1 MPYSNNQTHSPLSHG
16 EGSGER
22 PTFLELVAQDLH
34 SKIGNDLSRV
44 AIVFPNKRASLFF
57 NEHLAAQS
65 DRPIWS
71 PAYISISELFQQLS
85 VQKLGDPIRLVCEL
99 YKVFREE
106 TKSEESLDDF
116 YFWGELL
123 ISDFDD
129 VDKNLVDADKLFT
142 NLQDLKNIM
151 DDFDFLDEEQESAI
165 RQFFQNFSI
174 EKHTELKEKFIS
186 LWDKL
191 GDIYRN
197 YRSRLTTL
205 GIAYEG
211 MLYRNVI
218 EALDTDTLRYDK
230 YVFVGFNVLNTVET
244 RFVSILKD
252 ASKALFYWDYDIF
265 YTRLSQQKHEAG
277 EFILRN
283 MKLFPNELPEE
294 VFDCLRH
301 PKKVRFISSPTENA
315 QARYL
320 PEWVRGLAREHST
333 PDSEKENAVV
343 HIFETDS
350 LESIEYKEA
359 SGEEMSFVKEDDTWE
374 YAPDTTIALTE
385 SSMQNME
392 DAFSD
397 IQAVKEIKNPDGLS
411 DYGFDSPEYNL
422 TLTGK
427 DGEAHKFL
435 IGNASGENYYFMEDG
450 TEKVY
455 TVSADLISEMV
466 WQLADVAEKDS
477 FVTVTSD
484 NFVKETVTKP
494 GDEVK
499 TYEADNEDQE
509 DTVTSI
515 MTALSGFY
523 FTDCADYHVTDATL
537 GNYGLAEDQ
546 RTKVELTYKDTS
558 DDDKEKTVTFYVG
571 SKDDSA
577 TYYYVQMDGSQRVSR
592 VLIDTVE
599 KALGWKVDSSAE

>member
-1 MPYSNNQTHSPLSHG
+1 MEKKTKTIGILLLVLLALLI
-16 EGSGER
+16 
-22 PTFLELVAQDLH
+22 TFFGLKKWNT
-34 SKIGNDLSRV
+34 S
-44 AIVFPNKRASLFF
+44 
-57 NEHLAAQS
+57 
-65 DRPIWS
+65 
-71 PAYISISELFQQLS
+71 
-85 VQKLGDPIRLVCEL
+85 
-99 YKVFREE
+99 
-106 TKSEESLDDF
+106 KSE
-116 YFWGELL
+116 
-123 ISDFDD
+123 
-129 VDKNLVDADKLFT
+129 A
-142 NLQDLKNIM
+142 
-151 DDFDFLDEEQESAI
+151 EE
-165 RQFFQNFSI
+165 
-174 EKHTELKEKFIS
+174 
-186 LWDKL
+186 
-191 GDIYRN
+191 
-197 YRSRLTTL
+197 
-205 GIAYEG
+205 
-211 MLYRNVI
+211 
-218 EALDTDTLRYDK
+218 
-230 YVFVGFNVLNTVET
+230 
-244 RFVSILKD
+244 
-252 ASKALFYWDYDIF
+252 
-265 YTRLSQQKHEAG
+265 
-277 EFILRN
+277 
-283 MKLFPNELPEE
+283 
-294 VFDCLRH
+294 
-301 PKKVRFISSPTENA
+301 KK
-315 QARYL
+315 
-320 PEWVRGLAREHST
+320 
-333 PDSEKENAVV
+333 KENAVV

-397 IQAVKEIKNPDGLS
+397 IQAVKEIKNPDDLS

-494 GDEVK
+494 GDE
-499 TYEADNEDQE
+499 A
-509 DTVTSI
+509 
-515 MTALSGFY
+515 
-523 FTDCADYHVTDATL
+523 L

>member
-1 MPYSNNQTHSPLSHG
+1 MEKKTRTIGILLLVLLALLI
-16 EGSGER
+16 
-22 PTFLELVAQDLH
+22 TFFGLKKWNT
-34 SKIGNDLSRV
+34 S
-44 AIVFPNKRASLFF
+44 
-57 NEHLAAQS
+57 
-65 DRPIWS
+65 
-71 PAYISISELFQQLS
+71 
-85 VQKLGDPIRLVCEL
+85 
-99 YKVFREE
+99 
-106 TKSEESLDDF
+106 KSE
-116 YFWGELL
+116 
-123 ISDFDD
+123 
-129 VDKNLVDADKLFT
+129 A
-142 NLQDLKNIM
+142 
-151 DDFDFLDEEQESAI
+151 EE
-165 RQFFQNFSI
+165 
-174 EKHTELKEKFIS
+174 
-186 LWDKL
+186 
-191 GDIYRN
+191 
-197 YRSRLTTL
+197 
-205 GIAYEG
+205 
-211 MLYRNVI
+211 
-218 EALDTDTLRYDK
+218 
-230 YVFVGFNVLNTVET
+230 
-244 RFVSILKD
+244 
-252 ASKALFYWDYDIF
+252 
-265 YTRLSQQKHEAG
+265 
-277 EFILRN
+277 
-283 MKLFPNELPEE
+283 
-294 VFDCLRH
+294 
-301 PKKVRFISSPTENA
+301 KK
-315 QARYL
+315 
-320 PEWVRGLAREHST
+320 
-333 PDSEKENAVV
+333 KENAVV

-397 IQAVKEIKNPDGLS
+397 IQAVKEIKNPDDLS

-515 MTALSGFY
+515 MTAL
-523 FTDCADYHVTDATL
+523 
-537 GNYGLAEDQ
+537 AEDQ

>member
-1 MPYSNNQTHSPLSHG
+1 M
-16 EGSGER
+16 
-22 PTFLELVAQDLH
+22 
-34 SKIGNDLSRV
+34 
-44 AIVFPNKRASLFF
+44 
-57 NEHLAAQS
+57 
-65 DRPIWS
+65 
-71 PAYISISELFQQLS
+71 
-85 VQKLGDPIRLVCEL
+85 
-99 YKVFREE
+99 
-106 TKSEESLDDF
+106 
-116 YFWGELL
+116 
-123 ISDFDD
+123 
-129 VDKNLVDADKLFT
+129 
-142 NLQDLKNIM
+142 
-151 DDFDFLDEEQESAI
+151 
-165 RQFFQNFSI
+165 
-174 EKHTELKEKFIS
+174 
-186 LWDKL
+186 
-191 GDIYRN
+191 
-197 YRSRLTTL
+197 
-205 GIAYEG
+205 
-211 MLYRNVI
+211 
-218 EALDTDTLRYDK
+218 
-230 YVFVGFNVLNTVET
+230 
-244 RFVSILKD
+244 
-252 ASKALFYWDYDIF
+252 
-265 YTRLSQQKHEAG
+265 
-277 EFILRN
+277 
-283 MKLFPNELPEE
+283 
-294 VFDCLRH
+294 
-301 PKKVRFISSPTENA
+301 
-315 QARYL
+315 
-320 PEWVRGLAREHST
+320 
-333 PDSEKENAVV
+333 

-397 IQAVKEIKNPDGLS
+397 IQAVKEIKNPDDLS

-546 RTKVELTYKDTS
+546 RTKVELTYKEYELLKLLMTNAGIVTTRELILDRVWGIDFEGESRTL
-558 DDDKEKTVTFYVG
+558 DMHIKTLRQKLKEEGSLIKTVRNVG
-571 SKDDSA
+571 
-577 TYYYVQMDGSQRVSR
+577 YIMNG
-592 VLIDTVE
+592 E
-599 KALGWKVDSSAE
+599 KA

>member
-1 MPYSNNQTHSPLSHG
+1 MEKKTRTIGIL
-16 EGSGER
+16 
-22 PTFLELVAQDLH
+22 LLVL
-34 SKIGNDLSRV
+34 
-44 AIVFPNKRASLFF
+44 
-57 NEHLAAQS
+57 
-65 DRPIWS
+65 
-71 PAYISISELFQQLS
+71 
-85 VQKLGDPIRLVCEL
+85 LV
-99 YKVFREE
+99 
-106 TKSEESLDDF
+106 
-116 YFWGELL
+116 LL
-123 ISDFDD
+123 ITF
-129 VDKNLVDADKLFT
+129 FG
-142 NLQDLKNIM
+142 LK
-151 DDFDFLDEEQESAI
+151 
-165 RQFFQNFSI
+165 
-174 EKHTELKEKFIS
+174 K
-186 LWDKL
+186 W
-191 GDIYRN
+191 
-197 YRSRLTTL
+197 
-205 GIAYEG
+205 
-211 MLYRNVI
+211 
-218 EALDTDTLRYDK
+218 
-230 YVFVGFNVLNTVET
+230 NT
-244 RFVSILKD
+244 S
-252 ASKALFYWDYDIF
+252 
-265 YTRLSQQKHEAG
+265 
-277 EFILRN
+277 
-283 MKLFPNELPEE
+283 
-294 VFDCLRH
+294 
-301 PKKVRFISSPTENA
+301 
-315 QARYL
+315 
-320 PEWVRGLAREHST
+320 
-333 PDSEKENAVV
+333 
-343 HIFETDS
+343 ETDS

-397 IQAVKEIKNPDGLS
+397 IRAVKEIKNPDDLS